1 MTIADLKAA
10 FRDLPDTTDIFIM
23 DERPKEMEYRDVEA
37 LEIER
42 KLTSDEDGQPNGHE
56 DCFNIRLSA

>member
-1 MTIADLKAA
+1 MTIAELQAA
-10 FRDLPDTTDIFIM
+10 FRDLPDTTNIFIM
-23 DERPKEMEYRDVEA
+23 DERPKEMEYRYVDA

-42 KLTSDEDGQPNGHE
+42 KLTSDENGEPNGHE